1 MKFTIKHEMKD
12 RLRVHF
18 CVGKMTFR
26 EADTLQY
33 YLQEVPEIT
42 ESKVYERTADAVV
55 RFCCAKEKIIEVLRG
70 FHYED
75 VDVPESFFD
84 SSSREVNARYYEKI
98 VNTVIFRYARMLF
111 LPSVLQKAWVIIQAG
126 KYIRRALRTIPH
138 RRLEVPVLDAA
149 AVTASIL
156 IGDYGTASSVMFLL
170 DVGDMLEDWTHKR
183 SVDDLAR
190 RMSLNINRVWV
201 VVDGVETLVDTSSV
215 KPDDK
220 VVVRV
225 GNIIPFDGEVFSG
238 EAMVNQ
244 ASMTGEAIPV
254 RKDVGKPV
262 FAGTVVEEGEITI
275 KVSKVSGDGR
285 FDKIV
290 RMIEDSEKLKSSVE
304 SRAEHLAD
312 KLVPTTFAG
321 TAITWL
327 LTRNVT
333 KAVSV
338 LMVDY
343 SCAMKLSMPLSVLS
357 AMRESTGYDIT
368 VKGGKFLEAIADA
381 DTIVFD
387 KTGTLT
393 KAEPTVAEVVSMNGE
408 EPDELLRQAACLEEH
423 FPHSIANAVVKAA
436 KDRGLDHDEFH
447 TKVKYIVAHGISTYI
462 NDKKAVI
469 GSYHFIFEDEGVE
482 LTEEMSDRL
491 CAYPEEYSRLYY
503 AKEGKLAAVIL
514 IEDPLREEAPMVLA
528 ELKKLGIKKTVMMT
542 GDSEKTAAAIAAR
555 VGVDE
560 YYSEVLPEDK
570 AGYVKKCR
578 EEGSKVIMVGDGIND
593 SPALSEADAGIAINE
608 GAGIA
613 RQIADITIG
622 EGDLNRLV
630 VLKKIS
636 DRLMERIGSNY
647 RGIVGVNTAII
658 LLGAFGVLSPKVS
671 ALLHNSYTVG
681 LGLNSTTDLL
691 K

>member
-12 RLRVHF
+12 RLRVNF
-18 CVGKMTFR
+18 CVDRMSFH

-33 YLQEVPEIT
+33 YLQEAPEIT
-42 ESKVYERTADAVV
+42 EAKVYERTADAVV
-55 RFCCAKEKIIEVLRG
+55 RFCCAKERVIEVLRS

-98 VNTVIFRYARMLF
+98 VNSVIFRYARMLF

-138 RRLEVPVLDAA
+138 KRLEVPVLDAA

-201 VVDGVETLVDTSSV
+201 VADGVETLVDTASV
-215 KPDDK
+215 QAGDN

-225 GNIIPFDGEVFSG
+225 GNIIPFDGEVSDG

-393 KAEPTVAEVVSMNGE
+393 KAEPTVAGVVSMNGE

-469 GSYHFIFEDEGVE
+469 GSYHFIFEDEGV
-482 LTEEMSDRL
+482 TFSQEMSDRL
-491 CAYPEEYSRLYY
+491 SEYPEEYSRLYY

-514 IEDPLREEAPMVLA
+514 IEDPLREEAPKVLA

-570 AGYVKKCR
+570 AGYIKKCH

-630 VLKKIS
+630 VLKMIS

-658 LLGAFGVLSPKVS
+658 LLGAFGILSPKIS
-671 ALLHNSYTVG
+671 ALLHNTYTVG

>member
-42 ESKVYERTADAVV
+42 EAKVYERTADAVV
-55 RFCCAKEKIIEVLRG
+55 RFCCTKEKIIEVLRS

-215 KPDDK
+215 KAGDN

-338 LMVDY
+338 LMVDF

-436 KDRGLDHDEFH
+436 VDKGLDHDEFH

-482 LTEEMSDRL
+482 LTEKMSEEL
-491 CAYPEEYSRLYY
+491 AQYPEEYSRLYY

-514 IEDPLREEAPMVLA
+514 IEDPLREEAPKVLA

>member
-42 ESKVYERTADAVV
+42 EAKVYERTADAVV

-98 VNTVIFRYARMLF
+98 VNAVIFRYARMLF

-215 KPDDK
+215 KADDK

-423 FPHSIANAVVKAA
+423 FPHSIANAVVMAA

-482 LTEEMSDRL
+482 LTEKMSVKL
-491 CAYPEEYSRLYY
+491 AQYPEEYSRLYY

-514 IEDPLREEAPMVLA
+514 IEDPLREEAPKVLA